1 MYGLR
6 RLCVSPAPSND
17 AVCVSNGLETA
28 TSTNAKNVAMPPK
41 IGTTHAVRSRRRRRF
56 AAIESVP

>member
-17 AVCVSNGLETA
+17 ARCVSNGLETA
-28 TSTNAKNVAMPPK
+28 TSTKAKKVAMPPK
-41 IGTTHAVRSRRRRRF
+41 IGTTHAVRSRSNLRF
-56 AAIESVP
+56 AAIDSVP